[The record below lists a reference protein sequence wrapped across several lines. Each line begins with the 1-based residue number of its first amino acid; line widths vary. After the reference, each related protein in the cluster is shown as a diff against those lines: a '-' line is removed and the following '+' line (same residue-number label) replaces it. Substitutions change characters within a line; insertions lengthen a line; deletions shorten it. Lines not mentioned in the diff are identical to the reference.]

1 MFQLACQAISA
12 KTLLLVMDVVLEE
25 NTWVEQIL
33 KDRLLE
39 NISGEKKEFKIRVT
53 WTFIGCITAHWR
65 IPSLRHTKFS
75 QSSTAFIIKVLCVR
89 CLLNCFLCGQRRT
102 GVGCRESNREVRQQ

>member
-12 KTLLLVMDVVLEE
+12 KTLLLVMDVALEE

-39 NISGEKKEFKIRVT
+39 NISGEKKDSRLELH
-53 WTFIGCITAHWR
+53 G
-65 IPSLRHTKFS
+65 PSLD
-75 QSSTAFIIKVLCVR
+75 A
-89 CLLNCFLCGQRRT
+89 
-102 GVGCRESNREVRQQ
+102 

>member
-12 KTLLLVMDVVLEE
+12 KTLLLVMDVALEE

-39 NISGEKKEFKIRVT
+39 NISGEKKGFKIRVT
-53 WTFIGCITAHWR
+53 WTFIGCITAQWR
-65 IPSLRHTKFS
+65 ILSLS
-75 QSSTAFIIKVLCVR
+75 
-89 CLLNCFLCGQRRT
+89 
-102 GVGCRESNREVRQQ
+102 

>member
-12 KTLLLVMDVVLEE
+12 KTLLLVMDVALEE

-39 NISGEKKEFKIRVT
+39 NISGEKKGI
-53 WTFIGCITAHWR
+53 
-65 IPSLRHTKFS
+65 
-75 QSSTAFIIKVLCVR
+75 QD
-89 CLLNCFLCGQRRT
+89 
-102 GVGCRESNREVRQQ
+102 

>member
-12 KTLLLVMDVVLEE
+12 KTLLLVMDVALEE

-53 WTFIGCITAHWR
+53 WTIIGCITAHWR

-75 QSSTAFIIKVLCVR
+75 QSSTAFIIKVLCV
-89 CLLNCFLCGQRRT
+89 CVF
-102 GVGCRESNREVRQQ
+102 